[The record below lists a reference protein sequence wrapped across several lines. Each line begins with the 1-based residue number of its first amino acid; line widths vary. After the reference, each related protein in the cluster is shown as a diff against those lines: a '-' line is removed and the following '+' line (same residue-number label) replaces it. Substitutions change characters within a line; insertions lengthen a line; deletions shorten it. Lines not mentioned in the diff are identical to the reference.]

1 MLSIMLPACP
11 TPPEPSM
18 SVTKAP
24 MTETTQ
30 PRPRRSKKRDAIVE
44 AARSLFCSEGFP
56 RTSMDAVA
64 ATAGVSKAT
73 LYAHFASKADLYREI
88 VGNIANPYVRVSSE
102 VLELP
107 VEEGLRVLAN
117 RFLDLI
123 LCPEAL
129 TNYRVM
135 IFQGT
140 EFPEMVE
147 TFKSA
152 GPEPVI
158 AAVAEYFRHQNARG
172 ALRVPDPPL
181 TAGLFLHM
189 VKGEVHAHRL
199 MGLPFPDDALEHII
213 DEVVRV
219 MLAAYAR

>member
-1 MLSIMLPACP
+1 MAVS
-11 TPPEPSM
+11 PS
-18 SVTKAP
+18 T
-24 MTETTQ
+24 
-30 PRPRRSKKRDAIVE
+30 PRRSKKRDAIIE
-44 AARSLFCSEGFP
+44 AARTLFCADGYP
-56 RTSMDAVA
+56 GTSMDAVA

-88 VGNIANPYVRVSSE
+88 VGNLANPYIRVPSE
-102 VLELP
+102 VLDLP
-107 VEEGLRVLAN
+107 VEQGLRVLAR

-123 LCPEAL
+123 LSPPAV

-135 IFQGT
+135 IFQGGQ
-140 EFPEMVE
+140 FPEMVE

-158 AAVAEYFRHQNARG
+158 AAVADYFRHQDARG
-172 ALRVPDPPL
+172 TLRVPDPPL

-189 VKGEVHAHRL
+189 VKGEVHAHTL
-199 MGLPFPDDALEHII
+199 MSLPFPEKDLDHII

-219 MLAAYAR
+219 MLAAYAPQPKESGG